1 MRTDPDVLVV
11 GGGAVG
17 LCCAA
22 ELFQRGASVTV
33 VESGAIGG
41 PQSSSHGNTGF
52 VGTHGVSVLA
62 EPGMLAR
69 GLRGLLDPAAPVVIR
84 PGLDRDLLRW
94 LWLFRRACAE
104 PRPEDLRILL
114 DMKRRSLA
122 LLRALFARDS
132 LAGTFTEAGM
142 VLAYKT
148 PPAFERAL
156 ANLPR
161 GTPVRVLP
169 AEELRALEPETAFD
183 ISGALYNEQG
193 AFLRVPG
200 FITEL
205 GRLLASE
212 GAEIDGETS
221 VTGFATS
228 GDTVTGVVTTR
239 GEIRPRT
246 VVIAAGVW
254 SAVCARQLGIE
265 LALQP
270 VRGYSITVKA
280 PPGGPRH
287 PVLLAEGRV
296 AVTPLGDRVRFAGIL
311 EICGLGQGASPR
323 RFDGLRRI
331 AGCYLPGLARAE
343 TLSRWT
349 GLRPCTPDGLP
360 FIGPAGRYR
369 NVFFATGHGAMG
381 MGLAP
386 ATGELVA
393 QVVAGETSDIAP
405 FRLDRFGKLA
415 L

>member
-1 MRTDPDVLVV
+1 M
-11 GGGAVG
+11 
-17 LCCAA
+17 
-22 ELFQRGASVTV
+22 TV
-33 VESGAIGG
+33 AESGAVGG

-62 EPGMLAR
+62 EPGMLAK
-69 GLRGLLDPAAPVVIR
+69 GLRGLLDPAAPVAIR

-94 LWLFRRACAE
+94 LWLFRRACAASS
-104 PRPEDLRILL
+104 PESLRILL

-122 LLRALFARDS
+122 MLRALFARDS

-142 VLAYKT
+142 VLACKT
-148 PPAFERAL
+148 PLAFERAC
-156 ANLPR
+156 AAVRP

-169 AEELRALEPETAFD
+169 PQELRALEPGTAFD

-193 AFLRVPG
+193 AFLQVPG
-200 FITEL
+200 FITEF
-205 GRLLASE
+205 GRLLAGE
-212 GAEIDGETS
+212 GVSVCAETS
-221 VTGFATS
+221 VTGFTTS

-239 GEIRPRT
+239 GVVRPRT

-287 PVLLAEGRV
+287 PVLLAEGR
-296 AVTPLGDRVRFAGIL
+296 AAITPLGDRVRFAGIL
-311 EICGLGQGASPR
+311 EICALGGGVSPR

-331 AGCYLPGLARAE
+331 VGCYLPDLAHAE

-393 QVVAGETSDIAP
+393 RAVAGETASLDIAP